1 MTNQEILDYILENG
15 GKLTVTVKENV
26 TVGTELIDDVITP
39 VVEEHDFAYT
49 ILTQKEDITAKK
61 LVLEAELA
69 KITT

>member
-15 GKLTVTVKENV
+15 GKLTFTVKENV

-49 ILTQKEDITAKK
+49 ILVQKEDITSKK
-61 LVLEAELA
+61 LALEAELA
-69 KITT
+69 KLTT